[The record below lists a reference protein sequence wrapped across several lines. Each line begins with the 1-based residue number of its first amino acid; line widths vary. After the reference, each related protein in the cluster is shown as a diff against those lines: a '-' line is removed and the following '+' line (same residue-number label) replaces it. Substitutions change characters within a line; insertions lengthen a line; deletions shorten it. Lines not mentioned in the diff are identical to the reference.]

1 MPVGHDEVGD
11 NEDLGDGDLS
21 DNDNLSDNVEQE
33 ELSSA
38 NAQEEDLS
46 PAPPRQRLRLL
57 QRRRGKK
64 AQTSPTFN
72 VVTGRGGRG
81 GAASPLG
88 SPTRAPPG
96 RGRGRAWQ
104 KESSSTSTTCH
115 ILATTTT
122 TPPPPSSQAETTVT
136 TTPVTRR
143 SKRQRK

>member
-38 NAQEEDLS
+38 NAEEEDLS

-96 RGRGRAWQ
+96 RGRGGRGRGRGRA
-104 KESSSTSTTCH
+104 
-115 ILATTTT
+115 AV
-122 TPPPPSSQAETTVT
+122 PPPPAIS
-136 TTPVTRR
+136 
-143 SKRQRK
+143 

>member
-21 DNDNLSDNVEQE
+21 DYDNLSDNVEQE

-38 NAQEEDLS
+38 NAEEDLS

-96 RGRGRAWQ
+96 RGRGGRGRGRGREAV
-104 KESSSTSTTCH
+104 
-115 ILATTTT
+115 
-122 TPPPPSSQAETTVT
+122 PPPPAISWRLLQLHHHLLRARLRLLLLVLH
-136 TTPVTRR
+136 
-143 SKRQRK
+143 Q

>member
-96 RGRGRAWQ
+96 RGRGGRGRGRGRA
-104 KESSSTSTTCH
+104 
-115 ILATTTT
+115 AV
-122 TPPPPSSQAETTVT
+122 PPPPAISWRLLQLHHHLLQA
-136 TTPVTRR
+136 RLR
-143 SKRQRK
+143 LLLLLHQ